1 MTDLNKTVADTAEYE
16 GYRANPYKDSRG
28 LWTVGE
34 GTCLE
39 TNPISGVDW
48 KYLLDNKLITV
59 SISGTGARYLMRSKL
74 AATLRELAAQYDGF
88 SQLPDLVQT
97 LLLEMCYQL
106 GVSQVS
112 GWTTFNGLI
121 RQGNYAAAAQDG
133 RGTAWYH
140 ETPER
145 AEKILSQLEGVT

>member
-1 MTDLNKTVADTAEYE
+1 MTDLDKAVADTAEFE
-16 GYRANPYKDSRG
+16 GYKAAPYLDSRG

-39 TNPISGVDW
+39 KNPISGSDW

-74 AATLRELAAQYDGF
+74 AGDLRNLAVRFPSFAI
-88 SQLPDLVQT
+88 LPDLVQT
-97 LLLEMCYQL
+97 LLLEMSYQL
-106 GVSQVS
+106 GDLAQFKDFDS
-112 GWTTFNGLI
+112 LI
-121 RQGNYAAAAQDG
+121 LSRNWKGAAVDG
-133 RGTAWYH
+133 RTTKWYK
-140 ETPER
+140 ETPAR